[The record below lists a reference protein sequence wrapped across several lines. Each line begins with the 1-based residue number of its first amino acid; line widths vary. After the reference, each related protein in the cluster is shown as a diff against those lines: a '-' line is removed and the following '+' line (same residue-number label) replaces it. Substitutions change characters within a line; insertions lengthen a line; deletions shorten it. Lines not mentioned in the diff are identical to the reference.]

1 MKYLDLQKEDDLAVI
16 YLDASDSAINTL
28 STTAVR
34 EFEDALETLE
44 KDDDIRAAILYSN
57 KKDFIVG
64 ADIQEFAGFE
74 SPEQVKGILRE
85 GHALLN
91 SLENLKKPVV
101 VAVHGAALGGGLE
114 LILACHYRL
123 ASDDPRTKFGLPEV
137 NLGLLPGLGGT
148 QRLTNLVGPQKA
160 LELIL
165 TGKNVYPKQAREMGL
180 VDATIHRYGLLDG
193 AKRAARGLVE
203 GSVKPRRKKKSI
215 RNRVLEDTPLNRI
228 VYDQAGK
235 NVQKTTRGNYP
246 APEKII
252 PVVRTGQEKGT
263 QAGLEAETEAF
274 AELVFT
280 PESKSLRHLFFAK
293 NAAEKNP
300 YEGQEKEVV
309 SVGVLGAGLMGS
321 GIAQISAQAR
331 HEVFLKDADL
341 ELAAKG
347 KGTIWKNL
355 SKRVGKGFSLFE
367 RDVVAERVTPVE
379 DYATLKD
386 ADLVI
391 EAVPESV
398 ELKRQMLAD
407 VEAAGKDEL
416 VFATNTSAIPIKEV
430 AEGSGRPDQV
440 VGMHYFSPAQ
450 KIPLLE
456 IVKTDSTPDWVL
468 ATALAAGL
476 AQGKT
481 PIVVNDGPGFYTT
494 RILGV
499 YMNEALL
506 MLEEG
511 ADLGELDEAMRDF
524 GFPVGPIKLLDE
536 VGIDVGA
543 KINDVMRPLFDK
555 RDIPLSTKGEEVVE
569 AGYKGRKNGRGFYT
583 YEGGKSK
590 GVNEEIYTFFG
601 GPERESL
608 DAQSI
613 QDRLSLTMINEA
625 VRCLEKNV
633 ITSPTDGDVGAVFGL
648 GFPPFLGGPFWYLDE
663 LGTGTVVEKLE
674 KLWGEHGTRFE
685 PAGLLGEHAEQE
697 KKFYS
702 K

>member
-1 MKYLDLQKEDDLAVI
+1 MKYLDLQKEAGVAVI
-16 YLDASDSAINTL
+16 YLDAPDSEINTL
-28 STTAVR
+28 STSTMR
-34 EFEDALETLE
+34 EFEDALENLE
-44 KDDDIRAAILYSN
+44 RDDDIRATVLYSN
-57 KKDFIVG
+57 KKDFVVG
-64 ADIQEFAGFE
+64 ADIEEFSSFE

-85 GHALLN
+85 GHALLD
-91 SLENLKKPVV
+91 SLENLNKPVV
-101 VAVHGAALGGGLE
+101 AAVHGAALGGGLE
-114 LILACHYRL
+114 LILACRYRL

-148 QRLTNLVGPQKA
+148 QRLTNLVGAQKA

-165 TGKNVYPKQAREMGL
+165 TGKNVYPKQARKIGL

-193 AKRAARGLVE
+193 AKRAARGLAE
-203 GSVKPRRKKKSI
+203 GSVKPQRRK
-215 RNRVLEDTPLNRI
+215 RTVRDRVLEGTPLNRI
-228 VYDQAGK
+228 VYDRAGK

-252 PVVRTGQEKGT
+252 PVVRTGQEKGMK
-263 QAGLEAETEAF
+263 AGIEAETEAF

-280 PESKSLRHLFFAK
+280 PESKALRHLFFAK

-300 YEGQEKEVV
+300 YEGQEKEIA

-321 GIAQISAQAR
+321 GIAQISAQAE

-341 ELAAKG
+341 ELASKG
-347 KGTIWKNL
+347 KGTIWDEL
-355 SKRVGKGFSLFE
+355 SQRIGKGLSPFE
-367 RDVVAERVTPVE
+367 RDVISERVTPVE
-379 DYATLKD
+379 GYAHLKD

-391 EAVPESV
+391 EAVPESL
-398 ELKRQMLAD
+398 ELKRQVLAD
-407 VEAAGKDEL
+407 VEAVSKDEL
-416 VFATNTSAIPIKEV
+416 VFATNTSAIPIREV
-430 AEGSGRPDQV
+430 AESSEHPDQV
-440 VGMHYFSPAQ
+440 LGMHYFSPAQ

-456 IVKTDSTPDWVL
+456 IVRTDSTPDWVL

-494 RILGV
+494 RILAF
-499 YMNEALL
+499 YINEVLL

-511 ADLGELDEAMRDF
+511 ADVRELDEALRDF

-543 KINDVMRPLFDK
+543 KINDVMRPLFDE

-569 AGYKGRKNGRGFYT
+569 AGYEGRKNERGFYT

-590 GVNEEIYTFFG
+590 GVNEEIYRFFG
-601 GPERESL
+601 GSDRKSL
-608 DAQSI
+608 DARTI

-625 VRCLEKNV
+625 VRCLEENI

-663 LGTGTVVEKLE
+663 LGAGTAVEKLE
-674 KLWGEHGTRFE
+674 TLRDEHGPRFE
-685 PAGLLGEHAEQE
+685 TAGLLREYAEKG
-697 KKFYS
+697 KKFY
-702 K
+702 

>member
-16 YLDASDSAINTL
+16 YLDAPDSAINTL
-28 STTAVR
+28 STTVMR

-44 KDDDIRAAILYSN
+44 KDDDVRAAVLYSN

-101 VAVHGAALGGGLE
+101 AAVHGAALGGGLE

-165 TGKNVYPKQAREMGL
+165 TGKNVYPKQAREMAL

-193 AKRAARGLVE
+193 AKWAARGLVE

-246 APEKII
+246 APPKII
-252 PVVRTGQEKGT
+252 SVIRTGQEKGMET
-263 QAGLEAETEAF
+263 GIEAETEAF

-321 GIAQISAQAR
+321 GIAQISAQAK

-347 KGTIWKNL
+347 KGTIWKDL
-355 SKRVGKGFSLFE
+355 SKRVGKGLSPFE

-379 DYATLKD
+379 DYALLKD

-456 IVKTDSTPDWVL
+456 IVKTDSTPDWIL

-543 KINDVMRPLFDK
+543 KINDVMRPLFDE
-555 RDIPLSTKGEEVVE
+555 RNIPLSTKGGEVVE

-625 VRCLEKNV
+625 VRCLEENV

-663 LGTGTVVEKLE
+663 LGTGTAVEKLE
-674 KLWGEHGTRFE
+674 KLQGEHGPRFE

>member
-16 YLDASDSAINTL
+16 YLDAPDSAINTL
-28 STTAVR
+28 STTAMR

-44 KDDDIRAAILYSN
+44 KEDDVRAAILYSN

-101 VAVHGAALGGGLE
+101 AAVHGAALGGGLE

-252 PVVRTGQEKGT
+252 SVIRTGQEKDM
-263 QAGLEAETEAF
+263 QAGIEAETEAF

-280 PESKSLRHLFFAK
+280 SESKSLRHLFFAK

-321 GIAQISAQAR
+321 GIAQISAQAE

-347 KGTIWKNL
+347 KGTIWKDL
-355 SKRVGKGFSLFE
+355 SKRVGKGLSPFE

-379 DYATLKD
+379 DYALLKD

-456 IVKTDSTPDWVL
+456 IVKTDSTPDWIL

-543 KINDVMRPLFDK
+543 KINDVMRPLFDE
-555 RDIPLSTKGEEVVE
+555 RNIPLSTKGGEVVE

-601 GPERESL
+601 GPERESP
-608 DAQSI
+608 DARTI
-613 QDRLSLTMINEA
+613 QDRLALTMINEA
-625 VRCLEKNV
+625 VRCLEEDI

-663 LGTGTVVEKLE
+663 LGTGTAVEKLE
-674 KLWGEHGTRFE
+674 KLRGEHGTRFE